1 MIDDKVLDDETGTW
15 LIKEATKMTV
25 INDGFSMV
33 DIDRTVKLLDKY
45 NGKIG
50 RFSKKYSNIR
60 DALEKNIKSILEGNI
75 KVEREEQ

>member
-1 MIDDKVLDDETGTW
+1 MIDNKVLDDETGAW
-15 LIKEATKMTV
+15 LIKEAIKMT
-25 INDGFSMV
+25 IMNDKFSMV